1 MELVEN
7 KNGIMPRLVSAIV
20 SLFGGTWISRAG
32 HAPRRL
38 QILETLSVG
47 PKKQL
52 LLISCDGERYLVATG
67 PDSVQTIMRVE
78 SHARTVEPVMVSPE
92 FGVRS

>member
-20 SLFGGTWISRAG
+20 SLCGGTWASRAG

-38 QILETLSVG
+38 QVLETLPVG
-47 PKKQL
+47 PMKQL

-78 SHARTVEPVMVSPE
+78 SHARAVEPAIVAAE